1 MRGGAGGGLADW
13 FDVYPGKLAG
23 FFIDDC
29 WPMDMAMV

>member
-1 MRGGAGGGLADW
+1 VVWLIACW

-23 FFIDDC
+23 FFIDDW